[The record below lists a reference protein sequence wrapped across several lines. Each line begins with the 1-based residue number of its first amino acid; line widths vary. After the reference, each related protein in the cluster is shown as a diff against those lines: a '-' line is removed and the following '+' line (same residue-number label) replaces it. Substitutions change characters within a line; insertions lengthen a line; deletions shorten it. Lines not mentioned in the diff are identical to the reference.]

1 MSIDWEDS
9 LAQTLDQIDGIINA
23 AYFVP
28 LSVGDALAIQFK
40 AETLKGLPV
49 ETVAAVFDL
58 MDRLEINPDSGQE
71 PNPAEVAALFFKA
84 LSAEQPH
91 VFELWCSADQNIY
104 LDPASAFSIV
114 LSKGEEA
121 MEDWL
126 TQGPEKIDPSRL
138 EKVRDEG
145 LAAIMDNFDTAVHN
159 SDTKLRRHMRKQTL
173 ADYPVWARPG
183 IYLDCWAEF
192 VRAVADLGPRPE
204 TRVCW
209 PY

>member
-1 MSIDWEDS
+1 M
-9 LAQTLDQIDGIINA
+9 AQTLDRIDGIINA

-28 LSVGDALAIQFK
+28 LFVGDALAIQFK

-58 MDRLEINPDSGQE
+58 MDRLEINSDSGQE
-71 PNPAEVAALFFKA
+71 PNPAEVAASFFKA
-84 LSAEQPH
+84 LNEDQPH
-91 VFELWCSADQNIY
+91 VFELWCSADENIY

-126 TQGPEKIDPSRL
+126 TQGPEKINPSRL
-138 EKVRDEG
+138 EKVRAEG
-145 LAAIMDNFDTAVHN
+145 LAAIMDHFDPAVHN
-159 SDTKLRRHMRKQTL
+159 SDTELRRHMRKQAL
-173 ADYPVWARPG
+173 AGYPVWAKPG

-192 VRAVADLGPRPE
+192 VRAVAGMAPRPE

>member
-1 MSIDWEDS
+1 M
-9 LAQTLDQIDGIINA
+9 AQTLDRIDGIINA

-58 MDRLEINPDSGQE
+58 MDRLEINSGSGRE
-71 PNPAEVAALFFKA
+71 PNPAEVAASFFKA
-84 LSAEQPH
+84 LNEEQPH

-104 LDPASAFSIV
+104 LDPDTAFSIV

-121 MEDWL
+121 IDDWL

-138 EKVRDEG
+138 EKVRAEG
-145 LAAIMDNFDTAVHN
+145 LAAIMDDFDPAVYN
-159 SDTKLRRHMRKQTL
+159 SDTALRRHMREQAL
-173 ADYPVWARPG
+173 AGYPAWAGPG

-192 VRAVADLGPRPE
+192 VRAVAGLAPRPK
-204 TRVCW
+204 TKARW